1 MNIQQHI
8 IRSDDAIDKH
18 KIQFEIFKR
27 ILSSYCEMK
36 SRKSQSQRTNNGGIC
51 DEQ

>member
-18 KIQFEIFKR
+18 KIPFEIFKR

-36 SRKSQSQRTNNGGIC
+36 SRKSQSQGHNNGGIC